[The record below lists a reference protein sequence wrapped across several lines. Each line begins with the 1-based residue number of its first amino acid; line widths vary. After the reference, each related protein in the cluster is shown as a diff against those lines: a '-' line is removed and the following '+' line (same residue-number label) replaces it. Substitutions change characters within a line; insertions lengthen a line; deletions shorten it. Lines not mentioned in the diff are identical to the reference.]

1 MQLEVTRALEDCL
14 SNYRAARSAY
24 VSLAAD
30 SASAESRKVE
40 SDYRVALEAL
50 GYSLLCEADRQ
61 GLEAGTTLRPAI
73 SDAAALIEAAE
84 NELDVLRRNAQRWC
98 YYASRV
104 AAMLG
109 VSVDQMAREIDDAM
123 EAEEARPSAI

>member
-1 MQLEVTRALEDCL
+1 MQLEVTRTLDDCL
-14 SNYRAARSAY
+14 SNYRATRRAY

-30 SASAESRKVE
+30 TASAESRKVE

-61 GLEAGTTLRPAI
+61 GLEAGKTLGAGI
-73 SDAAALIEAAE
+73 SDGAALIEAAE

-98 YYASRV
+98 YYAGRV